1 MDTFGLDEDEFQEPD
16 DSITWVFQFTGTMI
30 CKILHE
36 RLICYSWVQCK
47 WLLLN
52 ILLPV
57 CELCCSGPFDRIG
70 DISFR
75 MNAHEDNVSW
85 VVLWCCY
92 LQDRNNKHVQLR
104 SFFKIFETWLCLHV
118 YFISFIG
125 SHGVD
130 LPTAWSLFSV
140 QPNTALFEACCNE
153 KIQQFDDS
161 GSDEE
166 VSANSRYIY
175 CLLMN

>member
-16 DSITWVFQFTGTMI
+16 DSITWVFQFTGTMV

-92 LQDRNNKHVQLR
+92 LQDRNNKLVQLR
-104 SFFKIFETWLCLHV
+104 SSFRFLKQDCMFTCIFYLVHWIPWSW
-118 YFISFIG
+118 FINSLI
-125 SHGVD
+125 
-130 LPTAWSLFSV
+130 SLFC
-140 QPNTALFEACCNE
+140 TA
-153 KIQQFDDS
+153 QH
-161 GSDEE
+161 
-166 VSANSRYIY
+166 
-175 CLLMN
+175 CLIWGLL